1 MDDNLVEPPTIKK
14 VVLDVLKPHQPAIP
28 EFASRIVSCNGAN
41 RVNVSLAEIDQNT
54 ESIKVLVEGNDINLE
69 TIRTCIEEMALQYT
83 ALTKLRLREKSSVD
97 LQIDFTY

>member
-69 TIRTCIEEMALQYT
+69 TIRTCIEEMGAT
-83 ALTKLRLREKSSVD
+83 IHSVD
-97 LQIDFTY
+97 EVDVARKV

>member
-28 EFASRIVSCNGAN
+28 EFATRIVSCNGAN

-54 ESIKVLVEGNDINLE
+54 ESIKVLVEGSDINLE
-69 TIRTCIEEMALQYT
+69 TIRSCIEEMGAT
-83 ALTKLRLREKSSVD
+83 IHS
-97 LQIDFTY
+97 IDEVEVARKV

>member
-69 TIRTCIEEMALQYT
+69 TIRTCIEEMGAT
-83 ALTKLRLREKSSVD
+83 IHSVD
-97 LQIDFTY
+97 EVEVARKV

>member
-54 ESIKVLVEGNDINLE
+54 ESIKVLVEGSDINLE
-69 TIRTCIEEMALQYT
+69 TIRACIEEMGAT
-83 ALTKLRLREKSSVD
+83 IHSVD
-97 LQIDFTY
+97 EVDVARKV

>member
-69 TIRTCIEEMALQYT
+69 TIRSCIEEMGAT
-83 ALTKLRLREKSSVD
+83 IHSVD
-97 LQIDFTY
+97 EVEVARKV